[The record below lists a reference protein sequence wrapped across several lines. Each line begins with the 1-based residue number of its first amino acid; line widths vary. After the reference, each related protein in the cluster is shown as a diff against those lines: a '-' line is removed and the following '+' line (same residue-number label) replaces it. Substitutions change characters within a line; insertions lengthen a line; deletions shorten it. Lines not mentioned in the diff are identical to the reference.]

1 MRLTKVFTIVV
12 ALAMLLFG
20 AMSAQGA
27 FFDFDISGPQPAAAT
42 ISYAGGTAAGL
53 VGSAIKVAGFFAT
66 GTLHDG
72 SYTLTG
78 GLLNF
83 TTGAFSGS
91 DTLHWNFGS
100 GGFITLDGT
109 VNGVGVPVGMSGSWL
124 DANVFQSSPSTTAHI
139 TGGAFVDSK
148 GESFAD
154 YFGIGSAMGGNL
166 NLSFDTQTAIGPGL
180 DGSKV
185 PFSTFTRISG
195 FSSVGSGDL
204 TNVTPVP
211 PTVVLLG
218 GGLLGLVALG
228 WRRRRS

>member
-1 MRLTKVFTIVV
+1 MRLTKVFTIVA
-12 ALAMLLFG
+12 ALALLLFG

-42 ISYAGGTAAGL
+42 ISYAGGTTPL
-53 VGSAIKVAGFFAT
+53 VGSAIRVAGFFCT

-72 SYTLTG
+72 SYTLTN

-83 TTGAFSGS
+83 GTGNYSSS
-91 DTLHWNFGS
+91 DPLHWNFGS

-109 VNGVGVPVGMSGSWL
+109 VNGVGIPVGMSGSWL
-124 DANVFQSSPSTTAHI
+124 DANVFQSTPLNTFHI

-148 GESFAD
+148 GESFSD

-166 NLSFDTQTAIGPGL
+166 NLSFDTQTAIGPGN
-180 DGSKV
+180 DGSLV
-185 PFSTFTRISG
+185 SFSTFTRISG

-204 TNVTPVP
+204 TNVVPVP
-211 PTVVLLG
+211 PTALLLG